1 MPFTQL
7 ETELIEL
14 IKSIRAGSQL
24 AESSASLPC
33 FKNVDWP
40 MLVKTAEHHGLAPL
54 AYEALKRSGLLKDA
68 PESAATS
75 LRMAYLRASVA
86 NRLAFQDLAS
96 LIDRLKSDDIP
107 VIVLKGGSLA
117 ATLYDDAA
125 LRPMGDLD
133 LLIPRDAVE
142 RAKRALAEQGYRP
155 STEMAD
161 GFADRFSVEQTFL
174 RMGNRPSQI
183 DVHWHAFTMPYYFER
198 IPVEWFWERALEID
212 IGRASALMLDPTA
225 QLIYLS
231 VHYMLHNY
239 RRLIWSHDIALL
251 IKRCG
256 EQIDWDRVVEAA
268 GEFRLSAVL
277 ADALYEVREQWGVP
291 VPASV
296 DDRLR
301 GVGATARQ
309 RIILAA
315 TSRMPGSDA
324 GLLYGAGFLGARRKM
339 AYWLRVTF
347 PSAGYMRT
355 RFQVRNDALIPFCY
369 LLRLTKGAYLCGRA
383 GYFMTRA
390 SISSR
395 LFRRTI

>member
-7 ETELIEL
+7 EKELIEL
-14 IKSIRAGSQL
+14 IKLIGAAFPL
-24 AESSASLPC
+24 AESRASVPC
-33 FKNVDWP
+33 LKEVDWP
-40 MLVKTAEHHGLAPL
+40 LLVKTAERHGLAPL
-54 AYEALKRSGLLKDA
+54 AYAALKKSDLLKVA
-68 PESAATS
+68 PESAAAS
-75 LRMAYLRASVA
+75 FRMAYLRASVA
-86 NRLAFQDLAS
+86 NRLVFQDLAS
-96 LIDRLKSDDIP
+96 LIDRFKSEDIP

-142 RAKRALAEQGYRP
+142 RAKRALAEQGYWP

-161 GFADRFSVEQTFL
+161 GFSDRFSVEQTFL

-198 IPVEWFWERALEID
+198 IPVEWFWTRAIEVD
-212 IGRASALMLDPTA
+212 IGRARTLMLDPTA

-239 RRLIWSHDIALL
+239 RRLIWSYDIALL

-268 GEFRLSAVL
+268 SEFGLSAIL
-277 ADALYEVREQWGVP
+277 ADGLSEVREQWGVSI
-291 VPASV
+291 PASV
-296 DDRLR
+296 DARLR
-301 GVGATARQ
+301 GVATTARQ

-315 TSRMPGSDA
+315 TSGMPGSDA

-347 PSAGYMRT
+347 PSAGYIRT
-355 RFQVRNDALIPFCY
+355 RFQVRNDALIPLCY
-369 LLRLTKGAYLCGRA
+369 LLRLTRGAYLCGRA
-383 GYFMTRA
+383 GFFMTRA